1 MGLLFLILMKPPR
14 VRVCPH
20 PHSTKS
26 PSEEVLHVLSGRTSF
41 YSKSEIWKIDE
52 QTRLVISVFESSP
65 LRGSL
70 LTGVVGAVLS
80 LGPAK
85 QMHNSASLS
94 SRPP

>member
-1 MGLLFLILMKPPR
+1 MKPPR

-20 PHSTKS
+20 PHSTKG
-26 PSEEVLHVLSGRTSF
+26 PSEEVLRVLSGRTSF

-52 QTRLVISVFESSP
+52 QTHLVIAVIESSP

-70 LTGVVGAVLS
+70 LSGVVGAVQS